1 MMFCAYAGLAGIV
14 ALLAFGPPAVGGRSE
29 SGRSLNLHLR
39 SRVELFKGSGQWHE
53 VTVPDSI
60 APRETAVVI
69 CDVWDRH
76 WCKSATRRCDAL
88 AHKIAPVVE
97 SLRSRGVLILHCP
110 SDTMET
116 YHDTPQR
123 ALLKNAPPS
132 EPKVVRDLPDC
143 ALPIDDSD
151 GGCDDVPQCKTY
163 IAWKSEHPAIRIA
176 PEDGITDNG
185 REVYNLLKQRGIKN
199 LLVMGV
205 HTNMCVLNRTFAIKQ
220 MTRWGLHCILVRD
233 LTDTMYNPRMRPF
246 VPHEQ
251 GTNLVIRH
259 IEENWCP
266 TVDSAQLIHRPLR

>member
-1 MMFCAYAGLAGIV
+1 MDYASMICAAVLSILALGS
-14 ALLAFGPPAVGGRSE
+14 AAAPATEPPE
-29 SGRSLNLHLR
+29 QTLNLTLR
-39 SRVELFKGSGQWHE
+39 TRIEPFKGSGEWRDA
-53 VTVPDSI
+53 TVP
-60 APRETAVVI
+60 AALTPRKTAVVI

-88 AHKIAPVVE
+88 ARKIAPVVE
-97 SLRSRGVLILHCP
+97 SLRARGVLIIHCP

-116 YHDTPQR
+116 YRDAPQR
-123 ALLKNAPPS
+123 ALLRNAPPS
-132 EPKVVRDLPDC
+132 EPKVVKDLPDC

-176 PEDGITDNG
+176 PGDGITDNG
-185 REVYNLLKQRGIKN
+185 REVYNLLKQRGIEN

-205 HTNMCVLNRTFAIKQ
+205 HANMCVLNRTFAIKQ

-246 VPHEQ
+246 VPHEK
-251 GTNLVIRH
+251 GTALVIRH

-266 TVDSAQLIHRPLR
+266 TVDSAQLIQRPLR